1 MVGGALHLDLYQRDN
16 RIKGVIGNTA
26 RVSIKTVELPLG
38 TREGTHMSQNAQRI
52 LSNPKFQD
60 LVAKRSAFAWTLSIA
75 MLAIYFGFILLV
87 AFGKGFLG
95 TPIGSGV
102 TTWGIPIGVFTIVSA
117 FILTGI
123 YVQRANGEFDEL
135 NRQILE
141 ESK

>member
-1 MVGGALHLDLYQRDN
+1 
-16 RIKGVIGNTA
+16 
-26 RVSIKTVELPLG
+26 
-38 TREGTHMSQNAQRI
+38 MSQSAQRI

-75 MLAIYFGFILLV
+75 MLVIYYGFILLV
-87 AFGKGFLG
+87 AFGKGILG
-95 TPIGSGV
+95 TPIGAGV
-102 TTWGIPIGVFTIVSA
+102 TTWGIPIGLFTIVSA

-123 YVQRANGEFDEL
+123 YVNRANGEFDEL

>member
-1 MVGGALHLDLYQRDN
+1 MN
-16 RIKGVIGNTA
+16 
-26 RVSIKTVELPLG
+26 
-38 TREGTHMSQNAQRI
+38 QNAQRI
-52 LSNPKFQD
+52 INNPKFQE

-75 MLAIYFGFILLV
+75 MLVIYFGFILLV
-87 AFGKGFLG
+87 AFGKEFLG

-102 TTWGIPIGVFTIVSA
+102 TTWGMPIGVFTILSA

-141 ESK
+141 ETK

>member
-1 MVGGALHLDLYQRDN
+1 MN
-16 RIKGVIGNTA
+16 
-26 RVSIKTVELPLG
+26 
-38 TREGTHMSQNAQRI
+38 QNAQRI
-52 LSNPKFQD
+52 LNNPKFQE

-75 MLAIYFGFILLV
+75 MLVIYFGFILLV
-87 AFGKGFLG
+87 AFGKAFLG

-123 YVQRANGEFDEL
+123 YVYRANGEFDEL